1 MATPLSSGFVLTLI
15 GIYCPAVMLLNESVV
30 SPGNASETELA
41 QSASDG
47 TRYQALKSDN
57 LTLFGAREQIK

>member
-1 MATPLSSGFVLTLI
+1 
-15 GIYCPAVMLLNESVV
+15 MLLNESVV